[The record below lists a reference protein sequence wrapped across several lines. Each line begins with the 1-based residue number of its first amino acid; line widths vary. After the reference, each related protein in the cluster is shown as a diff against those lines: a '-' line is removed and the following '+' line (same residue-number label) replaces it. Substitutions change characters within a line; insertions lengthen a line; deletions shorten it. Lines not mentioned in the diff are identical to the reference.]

1 MHRARERQ
9 GTPRMRA
16 CACRRYE
23 SRADISERVK
33 RAKQWT
39 MKIRRITP
47 LLASSLSRQPR
58 LPLLLACLLRHLLP
72 LSPPLAVFPPPS
84 FFVASTLTRN
94 IRVKLWCAL
103 PLSADQLD
111 HWSIDRSIGRRIIEI
126 EPPSRD
132 ENNFL
137 ISYRPSFPSGLL
149 ELLAASAD

>member
-16 CACRRYE
+16 CAYSSIRVARRHIRARETRNNGQWKLDELLHYSRLL
-23 SRADISERVK
+23 SRASFVSPFFWRACRGISCLF
-33 RAKQWT
+33 
-39 MKIRRITP
+39 P
-47 LLASSLSRQPR
+47 LPSLSF
-58 LPLLLACLLRHLLP
+58 
-72 LSPPLAVFPPPS
+72 SPPS